1 MSTREGRDSRAE
13 RIMEPE
19 DLVEAAL
26 IGLDRDEIVTAPT
39 IADEA
44 VWEAYEAAR
53 RGLAPHLAAGAPARR
68 YREYAPAL

>member
-1 MSTREGRDSRAE
+1 MSTREGKGFPRE

-26 IGLDRDEIVTAPT
+26 IGLDRDEIVTA
-39 IADEA
+39 DEA
-44 VWEAYEAAR
+44 VSEAYEAAR

>member
-1 MSTREGRDSRAE
+1 MSTREGKGFPRE
-13 RIMEPE
+13 RIMPE

-26 IGLDRDEIVTAPT
+26 IGPDRDEIVTAPT
-39 IADEA
+39 IDDEA